1 VSEEERVMKVGDLVR
16 TTRRDLDGLVGL
28 VQEVLDGGN
37 TIVVEWLPEATPL
50 LPMIEK
56 MPKYSVEL
64 VK

>member
-1 VSEEERVMKVGDLVR
+1 MKVGNLVR
-16 TTRRDLDGLVGL
+16 STRRDLNSLIGLVH
-28 VQEVLDGGN
+28 EVLDGGN
-37 TIVVEWLPEATPL
+37 TIVVEWLPEAKPL